1 MGCDWSMCQ
10 NSNIWDVC
18 LDESGSNE
26 AECHRKVASGRRVAG
41 AISPLVNARDLQLDC
56 ASLAWN
62 IACTF
67 SYIWQ

>member
-1 MGCDWSMCQ
+1 MRQ
-10 NSNIWDVC
+10 
-18 LDESGSNE
+18 
-26 AECHRKVASGRRVAG
+26 CHRKVASGRRVAG